1 MPPPPVNARNPRLTV
16 QQDLATDNRPASL
29 NFGRIPF
36 VNTHSH
42 RFNTYQEQLDDDA
55 RDVERL
61 RNRQPLPQNLRMVF
75 SKDGTCGQLTLE
87 TQTANGFVELGSLE
101 YTIAPWPREYDFL
114 VDLAPFLMSEARI
127 AIVYGFH
134 SHYEHQIKGIGGMLL
149 YQLALLGEAAG
160 CTYAAIMNSTN
171 NPVYLAFNFE
181 ICDTTQMTLYTRIT
195 SLRSRTAHYSAILPV
210 GRRAVL
216 EGLL

>member
-1 MPPPPVNARNPRLTV
+1 MPPPVNARNPRLTV

-29 NFGRIPF
+29 NFGRIPLDH
-36 VNTHSH
+36 THSH
-42 RFNTYQEQLDDDA
+42 RFNTYQRELDDDG
-55 RDVERL
+55 REIQIL
-61 RNRQPLPQNLRMVF
+61 RNRHPLPPNLRMVF
-75 SKDGTCGQLTLE
+75 SKEGSFGQLILQ
-87 TQTANGFVELGSLE
+87 TQTPNGFVELGSLE
-101 YTIAPWPREYDFL
+101 YIIAPWPRDADFL

-134 SHYEHQIKGIGGMLL
+134 SHYEHQVKGIGGMLL

-195 SLRSRTAHYSAILPV
+195 SLRSRTAQYSAVLPV